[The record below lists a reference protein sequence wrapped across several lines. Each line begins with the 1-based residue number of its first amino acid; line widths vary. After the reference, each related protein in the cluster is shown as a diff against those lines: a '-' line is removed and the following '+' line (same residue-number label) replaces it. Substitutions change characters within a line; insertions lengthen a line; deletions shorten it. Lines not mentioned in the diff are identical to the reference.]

1 MTTTIFS
8 DSALSPELSGAKA
21 LLIEP
26 VLTAAAAVFWLIA
39 LPFAAVSIMAVR
51 VWDGSVA
58 LVTGHALRPN
68 PLILRQRPA
77 KNARVARASK
87 HAAQA

>member
-1 MTTTIFS
+1 MTTSIFS
-8 DSALSPELSGAKA
+8 DSVLTAELSGVKA

-51 VWDGSVA
+51 VWDALVA

-68 PLILRQRPA
+68 PLILRQTPA
-77 KNARVARASK
+77 KTARVGRASK

>member
-8 DSALSPELSGAKA
+8 DSALTRELSEAKA

-26 VLTAAAAVFWLIA
+26 VLATAVAVFWLIA

-51 VWDGSVA
+51 VWDGLVA
-58 LVTGHALRPN
+58 LVTGHALRLN
-68 PLILRQRPA
+68 PLILRQTPA
-77 KNARVARASK
+77 KTARVAQASK